1 MTLLV
6 VLGILGLSVVLAGIL
21 AGEAL
26 DGLVD
31 GLIPGDLGPGVT
43 AAAGAALAAFGF
55 GTALALRAGSLPLL
69 GAYGLGLAG
78 AAGVG
83 AASFYASRALIG
95 AESRPARSAD
105 LYGVFGTVVS
115 AIPLG
120 GLGEVAL
127 VHGGTRLKL
136 AARADSPLPTGTRI
150 YVLEILSET
159 AVVVAPA
166 SPVLPSPLE
175 GTS

>member
-1 MTLLV
+1 MTVLLV
-6 VLGILGLSVVLAGIL
+6 LGTLGLLVVLAGIL
-21 AGEAL
+21 AGELL
-26 DGLVD
+26 DGALD

-43 AAAGAALAAFGF
+43 AALGAALAAFGF
-55 GTALALRAGSLPLL
+55 GGALALRSSDLSLAAACGL
-69 GAYGLGLAG
+69 GAVG
-78 AAGVG
+78 AVGVG
-83 AASFYASRALIG
+83 ATSFYASRALIG
-95 AESRPARSAD
+95 GESSPSRSAD
-105 LYGVFGTVVS
+105 LYGIFGTVVS
-115 AIPLG
+115 AIPAV

-127 VHGGTRLKL
+127 VRAGTHLKL
-136 AARADSPLPTGTRI
+136 AARADMPLPAGTPV